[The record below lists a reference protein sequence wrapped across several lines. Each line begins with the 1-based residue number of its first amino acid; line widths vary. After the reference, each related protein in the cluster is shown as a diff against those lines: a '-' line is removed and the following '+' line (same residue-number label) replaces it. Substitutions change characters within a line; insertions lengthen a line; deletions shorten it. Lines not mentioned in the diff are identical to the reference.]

1 MTEIDTQDTIVLNGE
16 IVSRQMLH
24 EKFNL
29 PEDAEIVGCHVYA
42 TDSEEKIQLKRF
54 VWALSRLGFEGFSGS
69 AFSKLY
75 NVESLRDYPIAR
87 VFDLDFDNESTE
99 TLRKLG
105 FGPNETM
112 NFLVEIKRLRAK
124 GVKLTQVIGSLA
136 IDGCGIKIQ
145 KQFARELS
153 GLSTDWSGLT
163 KSVQMECVARQ
174 QEVYTIIQLLQKNG
188 VDVIYEVDNAPKM
201 VAKRYLLTGSPKAFG
216 FKTKDEFKTTLPAD
230 WIEVGNIKEADML
243 VTDSLTSKS
252 SKMTAATKL
261 GKQIVTYDAVCQ

>member
-75 NVESLRDYPIAR
+75 GFESLHQDTIANIFCIDDDYI
-87 VFDLDFDNESTE
+87 DD
-99 TLRKLG
+99 LRKIG
-105 FGPNETM
+105 FGPNEAIS
-112 NFLVEIKRLRAK
+112 FVKEIKRLREK
-124 GVKLTQVIGSLA
+124 GVKLTQIIGSLA
-136 IDGCGIKIQ
+136 IDGCGVKIQ

-153 GLSTDWSGLT
+153 GLTSDWSGLT
-163 KSVQMECVARQ
+163 KSVQIECFSRQ
-174 QEVYTIIQLLQKNG
+174 QEVFRIIQTLNDLSVK
-188 VDVIYEVDNAPKM
+188 VIYEVDAETKT

-216 FKTKDEFKTTLPAD
+216 FKTKDEFKATLPAD

-252 SKMTAATKL
+252 SKMAAATKL
-261 GKQIVTYDAVCQ
+261 GKQIVTYDNVNA

>member
-75 NVESLRDYPIAR
+75 GFESLRQDTIANIFCVDDDYI
-87 VFDLDFDNESTE
+87 DD
-99 TLRKLG
+99 LRKIG
-105 FGPNETM
+105 FGPNEAIS
-112 NFLVEIKRLRAK
+112 FVKEIKRLREK
-124 GVKLTQVIGSLA
+124 GVKLTQIIGSLA
-136 IDGCGIKIQ
+136 IDGCGVKIQ

-153 GLSTDWSGLT
+153 GLTSDWSGLT

-174 QEVYTIIQLLQKNG
+174 QEVFRIIQTLNDLSVK
-188 VDVIYEVDNAPKM
+188 VIYEVDAETKT

-216 FKTKDEFKTTLPAD
+216 FKTKDEFKATLPAD
-230 WIEVGNIKEADML
+230 WVEVGNIKEADML

-261 GKQIVTYDAVCQ
+261 GKQIVTYDNVNA